1 MDGKEK
7 TRSQKF
13 WAKLDDCTG
22 WLVACL
28 SDPIPHPLAKVHW
41 VACGAMFVQA
51 AITAILTALYTTR
64 FAQSIEFKRKHLFT
78 MPASPLVPCFMGVA
92 GFGHFLAARSNLF
105 VRITEHQSWVRW
117 TEKFVS
123 VGLMYSMV
131 ALLCDQEAAVPLLW
145 LILING
151 FSMFIRF
158 EMERDVQHDLY
169 GSGRHAHPRPSAISS
184 KNIIGRFTES
194 LEENVALV
202 SRAAKP
208 SDDDE
213 DDALEVAEPVAVEA
227 ETVIPA
233 ATATADWEVITSSL
247 LMDGIALAM
256 FLPYYID
263 DVKNEDWFV
272 HASVAVMVVTIIG
285 YTGLLLL
292 YRRAA
297 LKLKANDEFLKEAG
311 FEESETEDARR
322 WSDQQPPIP
331 PRTKLDA
338 QYEQLEAWLIGWS
351 VLTTSGLGW
360 LVMIG
365 VFQS

>member
-7 TRSQKF
+7 TYSQKF

-64 FAQSIEFKRKHLFT
+64 FGQSIEFKRKHLFT
-78 MPASPLVPCFMGVA
+78 MPVSPLVPCFMGVA

-105 VRITEHQSWVRW
+105 VRITQHQSWVRW
-117 TEKFVS
+117 AEKFVS

-158 EMERDVQHDLY
+158 EMERDVHHDLY

-184 KNIIGRFTES
+184 KNIVGRFTETW
-194 LEENVALV
+194 EESVALV
-202 SRAAKP
+202 SRVAKP
-208 SDDDE
+208 SEDDE

-227 ETVIPA
+227 ETVVPS

-297 LKLKANDEFLKEAG
+297 LKLKANDEFLATDIPDEP
-311 FEESETEDARR
+311 EDARR
-322 WSDQQPPIP
+322 WTDQQPPISS
-331 PRTKLDA
+331 RTKLDA
-338 QYEQLEAWLIGWS
+338 EYEKLEISLIGWS

>member
-41 VACGAMFVQA
+41 VACGAMFAQA
-51 AITAILTALYTTR
+51 VITAILTALYTTR
-64 FAQSIEFKRKHLFT
+64 FAQAIEFKRKHLFT
-78 MPASPLVPCFMGVA
+78 MPASPLVPCFMFVA

-117 TEKFVS
+117 AEKFVS

-158 EMERDVQHDLY
+158 EMERDVHRDLY

-194 LEENVALV
+194 LEESVALV

-213 DDALEVAEPVAVEA
+213 DDALEVAKPVAVEA
-227 ETVIPA
+227 ETVVPA

-311 FEESETEDARR
+311 FDESETEDARR

-331 PRTKLDA
+331 SRTKLDA

-360 LVMIG
+360 IIIIAV
-365 VFQS
+365 VQD